1 MFLFSGYDKSHSLA
15 SLSCLEEIFRVLPEA
30 YLGGKVRGMTLND
43 YFIKHGTKGLRELA
57 EKAGTKLSY
66 LLQLNYSTG
75 KRPSIQMA
83 QRLVDASGGALT
95 LEGLAN
101 PKKSLVRE
109 ARKVAS

>member
-1 MFLFSGYDKSHSLA
+1 
-15 SLSCLEEIFRVLPEA
+15 
-30 YLGGKVRGMTLND
+30 MTLND

-83 QRLVDASGGALT
+83 QRLVEASGGALT

-101 PKKSLVRE
+101 PQKNLVRE
-109 ARKVAS
+109 ARKVASK